1 MISHQELTWYAMHD
15 VSLGKIQLL
24 LFKLSPCLQVCT
36 YRVFGFCWAE
46 NLNTDQQSV
55 NWTSNIIS
63 IGSHGYDYWKSS
75 GSCVILNHYWWG
87 CNRTRMLQ
95 SVPHSFH
102 IHVSHL
108 GILSVS
114 KFFIDFTQ
122 FQVSSSEK

>member
-24 LFKLSPCLQVCT
+24 LFKLSPCLEVCT

-55 NWTSNIIS
+55 NWTSDIIS

-75 GSCVILNHYWWG
+75 GSCVILNVTV
-87 CNRTRMLQ
+87 CTTQ
-95 SVPHSFH
+95 FPHSCFASWH
-102 IHVSHL
+102 SEC
-108 GILSVS
+108 
-114 KFFIDFTQ
+114 
-122 FQVSSSEK
+122 FQVLH